1 MNNRGLGRGL
11 GALLSS
17 TPEAEDTISGIAI
30 DDIDVN
36 PNQPR
41 KVFDSAALREL
52 TASIQ
57 SSGVI
62 QPVVVRRYGA
72 GYQLIAGER
81 RCRGAGQAGLTRIPA
96 VVGDATDAQSLEIAL
111 VETLLREDLNPM
123 EEAEAYQKLLAQF
136 GWTQEEL
143 ARRVGLDRSS
153 VANALRLLRLPEP
166 IQADLRGGRLT
177 MGHALVLLS
186 LSSEADQI
194 RLRDEIL
201 AHSWTVRAAEQSAR
215 AVEAARGTVRRP
227 KPPRKRSAELAGVEA
242 TLQRALMTRVRIRG
256 SERTGTIEIGYA
268 NAEEL
273 ERLAGILGGGA
284 QYQPTHV
291 LSHRRR

>member
-41 KVFDSAALREL
+41 KVFDSEALREL

-81 RCRGAGQAGLTRIPA
+81 RWRAARQAGLTRIPA
-96 VVGDATDAQSLEIAL
+96 VVREATDAQSLEIAL
-111 VETLLREDLNPM
+111 VENLLREDLNPI

-143 ARRVGLDRSS
+143 A
-153 VANALRLLRLPEP
+153 
-166 IQADLRGGRLT
+166 
-177 MGHALVLLS
+177 
-186 LSSEADQI
+186 
-194 RLRDEIL
+194 
-201 AHSWTVRAAEQSAR
+201 
-215 AVEAARGTVRRP
+215 
-227 KPPRKRSAELAGVEA
+227 
-242 TLQRALMTRVRIRG
+242 
-256 SERTGTIEIGYA
+256 
-268 NAEEL
+268 
-273 ERLAGILGGGA
+273 
-284 QYQPTHV
+284 
-291 LSHRRR
+291 

>member
-1 MNNRGLGRGL
+1 MNKRGLGRGL
-11 GALLSS
+11 DALLSS
-17 TPEAEDTISGIAI
+17 TPGTDEATS
-30 DDIDVN
+30 DIPVDQIHVN

-41 KVFDSAALREL
+41 KLFDSKALNEL
-52 TASIQ
+52 AASIQ
-57 SSGVI
+57 TSGVI
-62 QPVVVRRYGA
+62 QPIVVRRHGDS
-72 GYQLIAGER
+72 YQLIAGER
-81 RCRGAGQAGLTRIPA
+81 RWRAARQAGLTRIPA
-96 VVGDATDAQSLEIAL
+96 VVRDATDAQSLEIAL
-111 VETLLREDLNPM
+111 VENLLREDLNPM

-186 LSSEADQI
+186 LSSEADQM

-215 AVEAARGTVRRP
+215 AVEAARSTVRRP
-227 KPPRKRSAELAGVEA
+227 KPPRKRSAELAAVEA

-273 ERLAGILGGGA
+273 ERLAELLGGRA
-284 QYQPTHV
+284 
-291 LSHRRR
+291 